1 MIYRLLLILC
11 LNSASILVAQV
22 PLFKQL
28 QEQDGLLSN
37 KIYDLQSYKGYLWIA
52 SDKGLSAFDGKRF
65 VHYFTQQGLT
75 ENEIIKL
82 QIDAQNRLWAVGAS
96 SRLSYFSQ
104 GKFIALPANEAFL
117 KLLNNRIIS
126 TVNSETDGDVFVTT
140 VLGGGS
146 IRIQNLSKVDYVKQD
161 WLNGASFFV
170 KQLSANHFIL
180 GSSNSAIVNKKLK
193 IQFLKN
199 AQEINLS
206 ASQGYSKACFIK
218 LMSGEYLYAKDQ
230 ELIHFNDS
238 VIIGRSFLEKNIE
251 CIYEDREGKI
261 WVGLNAGGAVC
272 FPMGTISAGGY
283 FSYFGN
289 KTISAV
295 CEDSKGNL
303 WLASL
308 ESGLFFLPPNPYS
321 SYTPPKVFS
330 SEAQKIAKN
339 STAKLSNIN
348 DTLIIN
354 SALNDDYAK
363 PIFSDTTAKKNNY
376 DTLPPLIYISGI
388 KINEKDTLPGNY
400 YSLSYSE
407 NSIKIN
413 YAAFSAVNTQK
424 FQFRYRLSDIDK
436 DWIYTDNTFAQ
447 YNALPPGD
455 YLFSVSAMNAQG
467 VWSKENASVFFK
479 ITPPFWQTLWF
490 FILLISSIAI
500 LAFLFFI
507 IRVKQIKIREQE
519 KTQLHKRI
527 ADIELQ
533 ALRAQMNPH
542 FIFNTLASI
551 QYFITDNNVESAN
564 QYLSKF
570 AKLMRSIIYNSRR
583 KKVPLKDEIQALELY
598 IQMEQL
604 RCNYSFDYE
613 IKCSEN
619 IDVNDD
625 EIPGL
630 LIQPYV
636 ENAIWHGLTYIKD
649 RKGIL
654 KISLDKKDDLLKC
667 VIDDNGIGR
676 KKSMELK
683 AQSLKPHQS
692 VGMSITKERLDI
704 LNSVQN
710 SKLCVTIIDKVN
722 KETQEFEGT
731 KVEIF
736 IPLSD

>member
-1 MIYRLLLILC
+1 MFTRLLLFVC
-11 LNSASILVAQV
+11 LIFNAVLHAQV

-28 QEQDGLLSN
+28 LEQDGLLSN
-37 KIYDLQSYKGYLWIA
+37 KIYDLKFYKGYLWIA
-52 SDKGLSAFDGKRF
+52 SDKGLSAYDGKHF
-65 VHYFTQQGLT
+65 MHYFTQQGLT

-82 QIDAQNRLWAVGAS
+82 QIDANNRLWAIGAS
-96 SRLSYFSQ
+96 SRLNYFTQ
-104 GKFIALPANEAFL
+104 GKFTALPANEAFI
-117 KLLNNRIIS
+117 KLLNNRIVS
-126 TVNSETDGDVFVTT
+126 TINTESNGDVLVTT
-140 VLGGGS
+140 VLGGGT
-146 IRIQNLSKVDYVKQD
+146 IRIKNFSQVETLKQD

-170 KQLSANHFIL
+170 TQLSSDQFIW
-180 GSSNSAIVNKKLK
+180 GSSSSPVNKKLRVQLLK
-193 IQFLKN
+193 IF
-199 AQEINLS
+199 QEINLS
-206 ASQGYSKACFIK
+206 ASQGYSKASFIK

-289 KTISAV
+289 KTISAI
-295 CEDSKGNL
+295 CEDKKGNL
-303 WLASL
+303 WLASH
-308 ESGLFFLPPNPYS
+308 EAGLFYLPPNPYS
-321 SYTPPKVFS
+321 NYAPPKVFS
-330 SEAQKIAKN
+330 SHRANNVKIN
-339 STAKLSNIN
+339 VQTSNNRDALLIN
-348 DTLIIN
+348 NLM
-354 SALNDDYAK
+354 NDDVATIK
-363 PIFSDTTAKKNNY
+363 KDTATKKNML

-400 YSLSYSE
+400 FLLGHSE

-436 DWIYTDNTFAQ
+436 DWVYTDNTFAQ

-479 ITPPFWQTLWF
+479 ILPPFWQRIWF
-490 FILLISSIAI
+490 LILLFSAI
-500 LAFLFFI
+500 TVLVVFLLI
-507 IRVKQIKIREQE
+507 LRVKQIKKREQE

-551 QYFITDNNVESAN
+551 QYFITDNNVEAAN

-583 KKVPLKDEIQALELY
+583 KTVPLKDEIQSLELY

-613 IKCSEN
+613 INCSEN
-619 IDVNDD
+619 IDLNDD
-625 EIPGL
+625 EIPGM

-636 ENAIWHGLTYIKD
+636 ENAIWHGLAYIKN
-649 RKGIL
+649 RKGML
-654 KISLDKKDDLLKC
+654 KINLNKIDDFLKC
-667 VIDDNGIGR
+667 TIDDNGIGR
-676 KKSMELK
+676 KKSMEIK

-710 SKLCVTIIDKVN
+710 SKLSVNIIDKIN
-722 KETQEFEGT
+722 QQTQDPEGT
-731 KVEIF
+731 IVEIF
-736 IPLSD
+736 IPLTE

>member
-1 MIYRLLLILC
+1 MLIRLLLFIWLSFVSV
-11 LNSASILVAQV
+11 LYAQV

-37 KIYDLQSYKGYLWIA
+37 KIYDLKFYKGYLWIA
-52 SDKGLSAFDGKRF
+52 SDKGLSAYDGKRF
-65 VHYFTQQGLT
+65 THYFTQQGLS

-82 QIDAQNRLWAVGAS
+82 QTDANNRLWAIGAS
-96 SRLSYFSQ
+96 SRLNYFTQ
-104 GKFIALPANEAFL
+104 GKFTALPANEAFL
-117 KLLNNRIIS
+117 RSLNNRIIS
-126 TVNSETDGDVFVTT
+126 SINSESNGDVLVTT
-140 VLGGGS
+140 ILGGGT
-146 IRIQNLSKVDYVKQD
+146 IRIKNLDQVETLKQD
-161 WLNGASFFV
+161 WINGASFFV
-170 KQLSANHFIL
+170 KQLSVNHFIW
-180 GSSNSAIVNKKLK
+180 GSSSSASVNKKLRV
-193 IQFLKN
+193 QFLKTFL
-199 AQEINLS
+199 EINLS
-206 ASQGYSKACFIK
+206 ASQGYSKASFIK

-238 VIIGRSFLEKNIE
+238 VVIGRSFLEKNIE
-251 CIYEDREGKI
+251 CVFEDREGKI

-272 FPMGTISAGGY
+272 FPMGAISAGGY

-289 KTISAV
+289 KTISSI
-295 CEDSKGNL
+295 CEDKKGNL

-308 ESGLFFLPPNPYS
+308 ESGLYYLPPNPYS
-321 SYTPPKVFS
+321 NYTPPKVFS
-330 SEAQKIAKN
+330 SEKINKTKNNVQTTTIKDTLLINNLLNDEFLKIPTDSVSKKN
-339 STAKLSNIN
+339 SI
-348 DTLIIN
+348 
-354 SALNDDYAK
+354 
-363 PIFSDTTAKKNNY
+363 

-400 YSLSYSE
+400 YALSYSE

-413 YAAFSAVNTQK
+413 YAAFSAVNAQK

-436 DWIYTDNTFAQ
+436 DWVYTDNTYAQ

-467 VWSKENASVFFK
+467 IWSKENASVFFK
-479 ITPPFWQTLWF
+479 ISPPFWQTLWF
-490 FILLISSIAI
+490 FILVISIVAVLIV
-500 LAFLFFI
+500 LFFI
-507 IRVKQIKIREQE
+507 IRVKQIKKREQE

-551 QYFITDNNVESAN
+551 QYFITDNNVEAAN

-583 KKVPLKDEIQALELY
+583 KTVPLKDEIQALELY

-604 RCNYSFDYE
+604 RCNYSFEYE

-636 ENAIWHGLTYIKD
+636 ENAIWHGLTYIKHK
-649 RKGIL
+649 KGML
-654 KISLDKKDDLLKC
+654 KINLDKKDDFIKC
-667 VIDDNGIGR
+667 TIDDNGIGR

-710 SKLCVTIIDKVN
+710 SKLSVNIIDKVN
-722 KETQEFEGT
+722 QHTLEAEGT

-736 IPLSD
+736 IPLTD

>member
-1 MIYRLLLILC
+1 MLIRLLLFIC
-11 LNSASILVAQV
+11 LSFVSVLYAQV

-37 KIYDLQSYKGYLWIA
+37 KIYDLKFYQGYLWIA
-52 SDKGLSAFDGKRF
+52 SDKGLSSYDGKQF
-65 VHYFTQQGLT
+65 THYFTQQGLS

-82 QIDAQNRLWAVGAS
+82 QSDAANRLWAVGAS
-96 SRLSYFSQ
+96 SRLNYFTQ
-104 GKFIALPANEAFL
+104 GKFLLLPSNETFL

-126 TVNSETDGDVFVTT
+126 TINSESNGDVIVTT
-140 VLGGGS
+140 ILGGGT
-146 IRIQNLSKVDYVKQD
+146 IRIKNLTQVETLKQD
-161 WLNGASFFV
+161 WVNGASFFV
-170 KQLSANHFIL
+170 KQLSPDQFIW
-180 GSSNSAIVNKKLK
+180 GSNSNAIVNKKLRV
-193 IQFLKN
+193 QLLKKN
-199 AQEINLS
+199 QEINLS
-206 ASQGYSKACFIK
+206 ASQGYSKASFIK

-238 VIIGRSFLEKNIE
+238 IIIGRSFLEKNIE
-251 CIYEDREGKI
+251 CVYEDHEGKI

-272 FPMGTISAGGY
+272 FPMGTISQGGY

-289 KTISAV
+289 KTISAI
-295 CEDSKGNL
+295 CGDKKGNL
-303 WLASL
+303 WFASI
-308 ESGLFFLPPNPYS
+308 ESGLFYLPPNPYS
-321 SYTPPKVFS
+321 NYTPPKVFS
-330 SEAQKIAKN
+330 SEKLNKTKN
-339 STAKLSNIN
+339 NVQTTNSNNSLLIN
-348 DTLIIN
+348 NL
-354 SALNDDYAK
+354 LNDDVLTLNK
-363 PIFSDTTAKKNNY
+363 DSVSIKNNA

-400 YSLSYSE
+400 YALSYSE

-413 YAAFSAVNTQK
+413 YAAFSAVNNQK
-424 FQFRYRLSDIDK
+424 FQFRYRLTDFDK

-467 VWSKENASVFFK
+467 VWSKENANVFFK
-479 ITPPFWQTLWF
+479 ISPPFWQTLWF
-490 FILLISSIAI
+490 FILLVSFIAVLVI
-500 LAFLFFI
+500 LFFI
-507 IRVKQIKIREQE
+507 IRVKQIKKREQE

-551 QYFITDNNVESAN
+551 QYFITDNNVEAAN

-570 AKLMRSIIYNSRR
+570 AKLMRSIIYNSR
-583 KKVPLKDEIQALELY
+583 KKTVPLKDEIQALELY

-619 IDVNDD
+619 IDQNDD

-654 KISLDKKDDLLKC
+654 KISLDKKKDFIKC
-667 VIDDNGIGR
+667 SIEDNGIGR
-676 KKSMELK
+676 KKSMEIK

-704 LNSVQN
+704 LNSFQN
-710 SKLCVTIIDKVN
+710 NKLSVNIIDKIN
-722 KETQEFEGT
+722 QQTQEAEGT
-731 KVEIF
+731 TVEIF
-736 IPLSD
+736 IPLFD

>member
-1 MIYRLLLILC
+1 MLIRLLLFIYLSFVSV
-11 LNSASILVAQV
+11 LYAQV

-37 KIYDLQSYKGYLWIA
+37 RIYDLQSYNGYLWIA
-52 SDKGLSAFDGKRF
+52 SDKGLSAYDGKRF
-65 VHYFTQQGLT
+65 THYFTQQGLT

-96 SRLSYFSQ
+96 SRLSYFSK
-104 GKFIALPANEAFL
+104 GKFSALSANEAFL

-126 TVNSETDGDVFVTT
+126 TINSENDGDVFVTT
-140 VLGGGS
+140 VLGGGT

-180 GSSNSAIVNKKLK
+180 GSSNSTIVNKKLK

-199 AQEINLS
+199 TQDINLS

-308 ESGLFFLPPNPYS
+308 ESGLFYLPPNLYS
-321 SYTPPKVFS
+321 NYTPPKIFS
-330 SEAQKIAKN
+330 SEKINKKTN
-339 STAKLSNIN
+339 NVQTTTITDTLLINKLLNDEVVNFPPDSVSKKSNI
-348 DTLIIN
+348 
-354 SALNDDYAK
+354 
-363 PIFSDTTAKKNNY
+363 

-436 DWIYTDNTFAQ
+436 DWVYTDNTFAQ

-467 VWSKENASVFFK
+467 IWSKENASIFFK
-479 ITPPFWQTLWF
+479 ITPPFWQTVWF

-570 AKLMRSIIYNSRR
+570 AKLMRSIIHNSRR

-636 ENAIWHGLTYIKD
+636 ENAIWHGLMYIKD

-710 SKLCVTIIDKVN
+710 SKLSVTIIDKVN
-722 KETQEFEGT
+722 NETQESEGT